1 MLIPE
6 AAQFRNGIPAVFLK
20 DEVVTQ
26 QVPEER
32 KPKCVKE
39 VARKKL
45 PDVLGL

>member
-32 KPKCVKE
+32 KPKMCEGGGQKE
-39 VARKKL
+39 TA
-45 PDVLGL
+45 